1 MREMKFHFIS
11 PVTGPKEEGND
22 NGTQNPAYTASRAYT
37 GKRGKQGGKG
47 KPCPMYRGAQKRTRA
62 HGPNK
67 KHQWTSQQL
76 TCPWGFATE
85 EKYLFDVLCGTGWGA
100 SGKHNAAPHSRT
112 DTHAHSTHTLKYA
125 QHTKKGQHGRTSLWA
140 KKFVLPFS
148 LSSSVV
154 RCLLD
159 RCCVSRLEP
168 SPKFGTA
175 PWGVRHIIVSFE
187 SERTVPSCRQHLSY
201 SQCSFLLFLSTC
213 LCVVRVKCW
222 LVFFFGWLNGP
233 GYHFLCLFLAK
244 RRRAPFGIVSLPREE
259 GAASG
264 EMTVWRRSNAC
275 LHNLLISSLI
285 FHTTKP
291 WTGPGPPLLTANG
304 TVPQKWLRRWCA
316 DDDDY
321 AHVLMLAVCRRSYVC
336 MYVWVCIIAKML
348 ATKCPSLAFA
358 SLQQDAETP
367 VV

>member
-1 MREMKFHFIS
+1 MCVYVCVFGRTNGRKIIRGMREMKFHFIS

-37 GKRGKQGGKG
+37 GKRGTQGGKG

-112 DTHAHSTHTLKYA
+112 DTHAQPAPTRLNTHK
-125 QHTKKGQHGRTSLWA
+125 HTKKGNTGEQVCGPRNLCCHFHSAAAAALC
-140 KKFVLPFS
+140 
-148 LSSSVV
+148 VV
-154 RCLLD
+154 CWTVAVFLH
-159 RCCVSRLEP
+159 VEGWQLEP

-213 LCVVRVKCW
+213 LCVVRGKCW
-222 LVFFFGWLNGP
+222 LVFLVG
-233 GYHFLCLFLAK
+233 
-244 RRRAPFGIVSLPREE
+244 
-259 GAASG
+259 
-264 EMTVWRRSNAC
+264 
-275 LHNLLISSLI
+275 
-285 FHTTKP
+285 
-291 WTGPGPPLLTANG
+291 
-304 TVPQKWLRRWCA
+304 
-316 DDDDY
+316 
-321 AHVLMLAVCRRSYVC
+321 
-336 MYVWVCIIAKML
+336 
-348 ATKCPSLAFA
+348 
-358 SLQQDAETP
+358 
-367 VV
+367 

>member
-1 MREMKFHFIS
+1 MFLFFSNVLFILSSSISLLLCLLFCVGEMCVCVVLVRDGNPRNKRKPRKGKSFFCVFSFFFCAPLCVRVYVCVFGRTNGRKIIRGMREMKFHFIS

-37 GKRGKQGGKG
+37 GKRETQGGKR

-112 DTHAHSTHTLKYA
+112 DTHAQPAPTRLNTHK
-125 QHTKKGQHGRTSLWA
+125 HTKKGNTGEQVCGPRNLCCHFHSAAALCVVCWTVAVFLDLNLPQNSAQLLGACGTSSFPWRA
-140 KKFVLPFS
+140 SAPFQAA
-148 LSSSVV
+148 
-154 RCLLD
+154 
-159 RCCVSRLEP
+159 
-168 SPKFGTA
+168 G
-175 PWGVRHIIVSFE
+175 
-187 SERTVPSCRQHLSY
+187 
-201 SQCSFLLFLSTC
+201 STC
-213 LCVVRVKCW
+213 LTRSARSCYFYLLACLRCAW
-222 LVFFFGWLNGP
+222 EMLACFFGWLNGP

-264 EMTVWRRSNAC
+264 EMTV
-275 LHNLLISSLI
+275 
-285 FHTTKP
+285 
-291 WTGPGPPLLTANG
+291 
-304 TVPQKWLRRWCA
+304 
-316 DDDDY
+316 
-321 AHVLMLAVCRRSYVC
+321 
-336 MYVWVCIIAKML
+336 
-348 ATKCPSLAFA
+348 
-358 SLQQDAETP
+358 
-367 VV
+367 